1 MPVRSG
7 DEERDLLL
15 LRVATLYHEQELTQQ
30 EVAERLHL
38 TRWQVGRLLQE
49 ARRTGIVR
57 IEIVHPRARS
67 HALESELVSR
77 TGLTAAVVVPPERD
91 PVATRARVAGA
102 AGELLADLKES
113 PGTLAVSWGRTMI
126 DLAEQIP
133 PSWSDGTVVVQ
144 ANAGLPLPGA
154 SNPGQVVAELARQAR
169 GTAVFLQAPA
179 IVESPDLAATL
190 MGDASLRRVLDQA
203 READALLFSLGE
215 PVGTSVLVEAGYLSA
230 AEVERLVAQGA
241 VGDVLGR
248 FIDSRGRPA
257 DPAIDARTV
266 GLTLDEVRASRLPI
280 AVAAGV
286 AKTPAALAAV
296 TNGLCKIL
304 VTDEDLAA
312 GLLASLPP
320 EPPRPSRTTR
330 STS

>member
-1 MPVRSG
+1 MRG
-7 DEERDLLL
+7 DDEERDLLL

-67 HALESELVSR
+67 HALEAELVAR
-77 TGLTAAVVVPPERD
+77 TGLTAAVVVPAERE
-91 PVATRARVAGA
+91 PVATRRRVAAA

-113 PGTLAVSWGRTMI
+113 PATLAVSWGRTMV
-126 DLAEQIP
+126 DLVEQIP
-133 PSWSDGTVVVQ
+133 PSWADGTVVVQ

-179 IVESPDLAATL
+179 IVDSPDLAATL
-190 MGDASLRRVLDQA
+190 MSDGSVRRVLDQA

-215 PVGTSVLVEAGYLSA
+215 PVGTSVLVEAGYLSH
-230 AEVERLVAQGA
+230 AEVDRLVTRGA

-248 FIDSRGRPA
+248 YIDAEGRPA
-257 DPAIDARTV
+257 DPSIDARTV
-266 GLTLDEVRASRLPI
+266 GLTLDEVRSARLPI

-296 TNGLCKIL
+296 THGLCDIL
-304 VTDEDLAA
+304 VTDEELAA
-312 GLLASLPP
+312 GLLDSLPDTHAR
-320 EPPRPSRTTR
+320 PPRTTR